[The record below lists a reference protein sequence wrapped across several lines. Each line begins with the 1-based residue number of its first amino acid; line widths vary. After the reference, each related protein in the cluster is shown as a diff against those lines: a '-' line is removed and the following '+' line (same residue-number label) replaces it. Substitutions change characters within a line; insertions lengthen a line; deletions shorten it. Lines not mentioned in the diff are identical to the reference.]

1 MHDDSSEDVLI
12 PSLKKQIKFDLNLD
26 DKFTEM
32 LLDIYYEITGLSIV
46 FNVAGNDKPIYSKK
60 YWPKFCVK
68 ACEIIGH
75 ETCTIKYPP
84 DKIKGIFKCNA
95 GLWCYSHPVTING
108 EVVGAFLVGHRRIHG
123 KNKES
128 KKALVKFLDTHKD
141 KLNEKTYT
149 YLVKLWEQSDIV
161 DNTIFDFVDVKLL
174 EKLSFI
180 ERYVLIEH
188 QRAIDEH
195 KRAISYQKESTSL
208 AHEFLLPIQSI
219 IADAENLYYEA
230 DEGGIEAKNIAEDIL
245 QQVTKLYYIAEN
257 IRGSI
262 LEPEVFRYELKYEN
276 ILDIINETIK
286 LFRKEAI
293 KKYVIINDPV
303 IKGIPSSDIEISKP
317 HIKQVL
323 FNLIHNAVK
332 YSFRGRVDNKRY
344 IAVVCKPY
352 EKILKTGRREYSNI
366 CNNYYCIEI
375 INYGIGIK
383 PHEISE
389 GLIFKDGYR
398 GELSL
403 DRSRTGS
410 GFGLG
415 RVKEIVEL
423 HNGLMTVK
431 SICLGI
437 GDKSDPYKTTIKICI
452 PFFQMEEPKWNK
464 N

>member
-1 MHDDSSEDVLI
+1 LHDDSSEDVLT
-12 PSLKKQIKFDLNLD
+12 PSLKNHIKFDLNLD

-46 FNVAGNDKPIYSKK
+46 FKVADNDKPIYSNK
-60 YWPKFCVK
+60 YWPKFCQK

-84 DKIKGIFKCNA
+84 NKTKGIFKCNA
-95 GLWCYSHPVTING
+95 GLWCYSHPVTIDG
-108 EVVGAFLVGHRRIHG
+108 KLVGAFLVGHRRIHG

-128 KKALVKFLDTHKD
+128 KKALEKFLDVHKD

-149 YLVKLWEQSDIV
+149 YLVKLWEKSEIV
-161 DNTIFDFVDVKLL
+161 DNTIFDSVDVKLL
-174 EKLSFI
+174 DKLSFI

-195 KRAISYQKESTSL
+195 KRAISFQKESTSL

-230 DEGGIEAKNIAEDIL
+230 SEVGIEAKNLAEDIL

-262 LEPEVFRYELKYEN
+262 LEFEEFRYELKYEN
-276 ILDIINETIK
+276 ILDIINETIE

-293 KKYVIINDPV
+293 KKYVIINDPI
-303 IKGIPSSDIEISKP
+303 IKGIPYSDIVISKP
-317 HIKQVL
+317 HVKQVL

-332 YSFRGRVDNKRY
+332 YSFRGTEEKKKF
-344 IAVVCKPY
+344 ITVVCKPY
-352 EKILKTGRREYSNI
+352 KKIFKTKSGKYLNI
-366 CNNYYCIEI
+366 RNNYYCIEI

-389 GLIFKDGYR
+389 GLIFQDGYR

-403 DRSRTGS
+403 DQSRTGS

-423 HNGLMTVK
+423 HNGLITVE
-431 SICLGI
+431 SIFMGI
-437 GDKSDPYKTTIKICI
+437 GYTADPYKTTVKICM
-452 PFFQMEEPKWNK
+452 PFFQKEGPEWNK
-464 N
+464 K